1 MRPRKENWDTRIKSE
16 EQQQNTLEK
25 MLVHLNML
33 GMNDEKQL
41 IETDMGWQGV
51 VE

>member
-1 MRPRKENWDTRIKSE
+1 MGPRKEKWDIRIKRE

-25 MLVHLNML
+25 MLVNLNML

-41 IETDMGWQGV
+41 IETDMDW
-51 VE
+51 